1 MTAPTSIPTHLL
13 TDVLR
18 ELGDARLWWEVLLVG
33 VALSLGWLLAR
44 TINKRFPDA
53 SVGAWKLTG
62 FARVLAPALSL
73 LLLLLSRAIVKTWI
87 PVSLVNLAL
96 AGLIALTM
104 IRLVAYLLRSGFAPG
119 NLVTLVERMATWIV
133 VLALALHVTGLHYEV
148 LNALDE
154 VSLTLGKQRIS
165 LLTVLEGVLSVGMTL
180 VITLSIGRLFERR
193 LMHADG
199 LNMNHRIVLAKSV
212 RALLVF
218 FGVLIALP
226 LAGIDITFL
235 SVFGGALGVGLGFG
249 LQKVASNYISGF
261 IILLDRS
268 IRIGD
273 IVTVDGR
280 FGEITEINNR
290 YTVLKSPDG
299 TEAIIPNETLITSTV
314 VNHSFTNREV
324 RVNIPVG
331 VAYGTD
337 IERAMALLVEAAYS
351 NPRVL
356 HDRPPD
362 TLLRE
367 FGDNGINLELVVW
380 IRDPEEGQLSLR
392 SAINLEILK
401 RFKAAGVEIPFPQ
414 RDIRIVGNVPR
425 PGEI

>member
-1 MTAPTSIPTHLL
+1 MNSTPHLL
-13 TDVLR
+13 ANALQ
-18 ELGDARLWWEVLLVG
+18 ELDHARLWWELLLIG
-33 VALSLGWLLAR
+33 ASLGLGWLLAR
-44 TINKRFPDA
+44 TINKRFPDVG
-53 SVGAWKLTG
+53 VGAWKLTG
-62 FARVLAPALSL
+62 FARVLSPAIAIL
-73 LLLLLSRAIVKTWI
+73 LLLVARAAFKAWLPTSI
-87 PVSLVNLAL
+87 LNLAL
-96 AGLIALTM
+96 AALIALAL
-104 IRLVAYLLRSGFAPG
+104 IRLVAYLLHSGFAPG
-119 NLVTLVERMATWIV
+119 SVVQLMERIATWLV
-133 VLALALHVTGLHYEV
+133 VLALLLHVTGLHLDV

-165 LLTVLEGVLSVGMTL
+165 LLTVFEGVLSVSMTL
-180 VITLSIGRLFERR
+180 VITLSIGRLLERR
-193 LMHADG
+193 LMKAEG
-199 LNMNHRIVLAKSV
+199 LNLNHRIVLAKAM

-273 IVTVDGR
+273 MVTIGDH

-290 YTVLKSPDG
+290 YTVLKEQDG

-314 VNHSFTNREV
+314 INHSFTNREV
-324 RVNIPVG
+324 RIHVPVS

-337 IERAMALLVEAAYS
+337 VERALAILIEAALA

-356 HDRPPD
+356 RDRAPSAY
-362 TLLRE
+362 LRE
-367 FGDNGINLELVVW
+367 FGDNGLNLELVIW
-380 IRDPEEGQLSLR
+380 IRDPEEGQISLR
-392 SAINLEILK
+392 SALNLEILK
-401 RFKAAGVEIPFPQ
+401 RFQAGGIEIPYPR
-414 RDIRIVGNVPR
+414 RDIRILESPPPTAN
-425 PGEI
+425 